1 MCRAQVLEKAIR
13 LRCEFDPSVGQV
25 TADPARLQQVF
36 WNLLKNAAKFTP
48 EGGEIRVTTSRVDD
62 ATRARQVRDNGI
74 GMDPWMLPR
83 IFDAFEQGDE
93 RITRQFGGLGLGL
106 AISKALVSLHNGT
119 ISAQSAGTG
128 HGSVFTIDLPAPAP
142 AAAPSNASAQ
152 KSSNGDGAA
161 AKLRL
166 LIVEDHADTARLLG
180 KLLCRSGYAV
190 ETATTAGAALD
201 IASRQRFDV
210 LISDIGLPDTTG
222 YELMRQLRERYALK
236 GIAMSGFGMDE
247 DVRKS
252 REAGFSDHLVKPV
265 QVAQLEQAIHRVTG
279 EPR

>member
-1 MCRAQVLEKAIR
+1 VAGAAAHLRR
-13 LRCEFDPSVGQV
+13 LRAG
-25 TADPARLQQVF
+25 R
-36 WNLLKNAAKFTP
+36 
-48 EGGEIRVTTSRVDD
+48 
-62 ATRARQVRDNGI
+62 RA
-74 GMDPWMLPR
+74 
-83 IFDAFEQGDE
+83 
-93 RITRQFGGLGLGL
+93 ITRQFGGLGLGL
-106 AISKALVSLHNGT
+106 AISKALVELARRHD
-119 ISAQSAGTG
+119 QRPSAGTG
-128 HGSVFTIDLPAPAP
+128 RGSVFTIDLPAPAP
-142 AAAPSNASAQ
+142 ARAAAPSNASAQ
-152 KSSNGDGAA
+152 QSSNGDGDA

-180 KLLCRSGYAV
+180 KLLCRSGYTV

-222 YELMRQLRERYALK
+222 YELMRQLRERALK

-265 QVAQLEQAIHRVTG
+265 QVAQLEQAIHRVTNDAG
-279 EPR
+279 

>member
-1 MCRAQVLEKAIR
+1 VE
-13 LRCEFDPSVGQV
+13 
-25 TADPARLQQVF
+25 
-36 WNLLKNAAKFTP
+36 
-48 EGGEIRVTTSRVDD
+48 
-62 ATRARQVRDNGI
+62 VRDSGI

-152 KSSNGDGAA
+152 QSSNGDGAA